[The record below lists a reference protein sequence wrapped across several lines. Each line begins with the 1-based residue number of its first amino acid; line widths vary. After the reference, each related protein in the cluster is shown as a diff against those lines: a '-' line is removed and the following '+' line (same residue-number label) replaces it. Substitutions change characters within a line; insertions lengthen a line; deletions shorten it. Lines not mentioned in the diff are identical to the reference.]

1 MKIFRD
7 FEILEKSFYIS
18 GNSMRRIISDFHSEM
33 RKGLEGK
40 KSSLKM
46 IPEYVKRPS
55 GREKGVFLAIDLGG
69 TNFRVLRLELKGKRK
84 IGSSSAE
91 KYVIKEKYMVGRGEE
106 LFGFIAGCIVSFMKR
121 RGMKDNKK
129 HDMGFTFSFPVRKKS
144 VSSGTLIHWTKGFRA
159 SGVEGRDVVSLLNK
173 ALERKGLRNTRVVAL
188 LNDTVSTLLSKS
200 YENPYCDVGVILG
213 TGTNACYSEK
223 ISNIR
228 KINKKN
234 DAASAEMI
242 INIEWGNFNRV
253 PITKYDEELD
263 RNSINPGD
271 QFLEK
276 MVSGMYLGEI
286 ARLIV
291 SDLIK
296 KRVIFRTGEAELFK
310 KIGNF
315 KTEYMSI
322 IESDNSNGLSAIKRL
337 LKKHGINSAAAER
350 KILRSLCKM
359 VSERAARISGAVM
372 SAVITKMDPVLKKK
386 HSIAIDG
393 SLYEKHPRFAGNM
406 KKALSEIF
414 KNKSRRIKIELAKDG
429 SARGA
434 AILAAV

>member
-7 FEILEKSFYIS
+7 LEILEKTFTVSA
-18 GNSMRRIISDFHSEM
+18 NSMRRIIEDFHRDM

-55 GREKGVFLAIDLGG
+55 GKEKGVFLAIDLGG
-69 TNFRVLRLELKGKRK
+69 TNFRVLRLELKGKRT
-84 IGSSSAE
+84 IGHSSAE
-91 KYVIKEKYMVGRGEE
+91 KYVIKEKYMKGKGEE
-106 LFGFIAGCIVSFMKR
+106 LFGFIAGCIVSFMKS
-121 RGMKDNKK
+121 RGMKDDKR
-129 HDMGFTFSFPVRKKS
+129 HDVGFTFSFPVRKKS
-144 VSSGTLIHWTKGFRA
+144 VSCGTLIHWTKGFKA
-159 SGVEGRDVVSLLNK
+159 SGVEGRDVVSLLNR
-173 ALERKGLRNTRVVAL
+173 ALEQKGLRNTRVVAL

-200 YENPYCDVGVILG
+200 YEDPYCDVGVILG

-228 KINKKN
+228 KLKKK
-234 DAASAEMI
+234 SAGSGEMI
-242 INIEWGNFNRV
+242 INIEWGNFDGV
-253 PITKYDEELD
+253 PITGYDEELD
-263 RNSINPGD
+263 RGSINPGD

-276 MVSGMYLGEI
+276 MVSGLYLGEI
-286 ARLIV
+286 TRLIV
-291 SDLIK
+291 SDLM
-296 KRVIFRTGEAELFK
+296 KRWIIFKVGKSVLFK
-310 KIGNF
+310 KVGNF

-322 IESDNSNGLSAIKRL
+322 IESDSSKKLSSIERL
-337 LKKHGINSAAAER
+337 LKKHGIESMYAER
-350 KILRSLCKM
+350 QILKLLCRM
-359 VSERAARISGAVM
+359 VSERAARISAAVM
-372 SAVITKMDPVLKKK
+372 AAVITKMDPKLKKR
-386 HSIAIDG
+386 HSVAIDG
-393 SLYEKHPRFAGNM
+393 SLYEKHPGFSGSM